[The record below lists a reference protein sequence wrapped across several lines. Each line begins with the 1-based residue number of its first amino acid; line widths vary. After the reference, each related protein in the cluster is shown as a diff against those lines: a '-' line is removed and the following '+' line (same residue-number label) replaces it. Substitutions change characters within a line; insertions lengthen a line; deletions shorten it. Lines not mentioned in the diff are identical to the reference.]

1 MKRIDGNGKRDCDT
15 GICRVRKMRRLRRR
29 RRRLTLLIFLV
40 LLIPAGVTV
49 LYLNLFPVFL
59 KNRAAGNETAGRLGV
74 IGNVRPGFRKKPGEF
89 FKKQEDTLKETEL
102 TQVKA
107 GKDTGI
113 TGTEARKEKV
123 VYLTF
128 DDGPSA
134 NTEKVLDILK
144 KENVKATFFVTGNN
158 PKYNH
163 LMKRAKEEG
172 HAIGLH
178 TYTHDYSKVYSSE
191 EAYFDDLQNI
201 SDLVEKVTGEKTKIL
216 RFPGGSSN
224 LVSAKY
230 TKGIMSSLTKRV
242 KEKGYQYFDWNCDST
257 DAAGNNVPVER
268 LVKNASSGQGEQINV
283 LMHDTDAKDTTVE
296 ALPQIIKSYR
306 SRGYVFQAL
315 TEKSF
320 APRHKVNN

>member
-1 MKRIDGNGKRDCDT
+1 MTTDR
-15 GICRVRKMRRLRRR
+15 
-29 RRRLTLLIFLV
+29 
-40 LLIPAGVTV
+40 
-49 LYLNLFPVFL
+49 
-59 KNRAAGNETAGRLGV
+59 
-74 IGNVRPGFRKKPGEF
+74 
-89 FKKQEDTLKETEL
+89 
-102 TQVKA
+102 
-107 GKDTGI
+107 
-113 TGTEARKEKV
+113 
-123 VYLTF
+123 
-128 DDGPSA
+128 SA

-306 SRGYVFQAL
+306 SRGYVF
-315 TEKSF
+315 
-320 APRHKVNN
+320 PGID

>member
-1 MKRIDGNGKRDCDT
+1 MKGA
-15 GICRVRKMRRLRRR
+15 
-29 RRRLTLLIFLV
+29 LLIFRV
-40 LLIPAGVTV
+40 LLIPAGMTV

-178 TYTHDYSKVYSSE
+178 TYTHDYSKVYSS
-191 EAYFDDLQNI
+191 
-201 SDLVEKVTGEKTKIL
+201 
-216 RFPGGSSN
+216 
-224 LVSAKY
+224 
-230 TKGIMSSLTKRV
+230 
-242 KEKGYQYFDWNCDST
+242 
-257 DAAGNNVPVER
+257 
-268 LVKNASSGQGEQINV
+268 
-283 LMHDTDAKDTTVE
+283 
-296 ALPQIIKSYR
+296 
-306 SRGYVFQAL
+306 
-315 TEKSF
+315 
-320 APRHKVNN
+320 

>member
-1 MKRIDGNGKRDCDT
+1 MKGA
-15 GICRVRKMRRLRRR
+15 
-29 RRRLTLLIFLV
+29 LLIFLV

-144 KENVKATFFVTGNN
+144 KENVKATYFCYG
-158 PKYNH
+158 KQ
-163 LMKRAKEEG
+163 
-172 HAIGLH
+172 
-178 TYTHDYSKVYSSE
+178 SE
-191 EAYFDDLQNI
+191 VQP
-201 SDLVEKVTGEKTKIL
+201 SDETCK
-216 RFPGGSSN
+216 GGRTCHRTPHIY
-224 LVSAKY
+224 A
-230 TKGIMSSLTKRV
+230 
-242 KEKGYQYFDWNCDST
+242 
-257 DAAGNNVPVER
+257 
-268 LVKNASSGQGEQINV
+268 
-283 LMHDTDAKDTTVE
+283 
-296 ALPQIIKSYR
+296 
-306 SRGYVFQAL
+306 
-315 TEKSF
+315 
-320 APRHKVNN
+320 